1 MAFASRA
8 LSDPETRY
16 AQIEKE
22 ALALVYACEKFSDY
36 VLGKNILLE
45 TDHKPLVPLL
55 GNKSLDALPSRVLRF
70 RIPLMRFQYSISHV
84 PGKTFYIPDILS
96 RAPLN
101 TPDANGVEK
110 DTETFMQAVIA
121 GIPASKDYLE
131 DYRKAQSHDTV
142 CSQLM
147 EFCRSGWPSHRQLRG
162 DINKYCQFRSNFSVC
177 NDFLLYGTRIVVPC
191 SKQVETLQKIH
202 QGHQGFQK
210 CRSRVSTSVWWLGVM
225 QDLEKFIKE
234 CPTCQ
239 QTIPPQREP
248 LLPTLLPGRSW
259 PLICFITMVLPLTIY
274 C

>member
-1 MAFASRA
+1 MYGLGAVLLQSQGDITWRPVAFASPA
-8 LSDPETRY
+8 LSEPETRY

-55 GNKSLDALPSRVLRF
+55 GSKSLDTLPPRVLRF
-70 RIPLMRFQYSISHV
+70 RIHLIRFQYSISHV
-84 PGKTFYIPDILS
+84 PGKTFYIPDTLS

-131 DYRKAQSHDTV
+131 DYRKAQSQDTV

-162 DINKYCQFRSNFSVC
+162 DINKYWQFR
-177 NDFLLYGTRIVVPC
+177 
-191 SKQVETLQKIH
+191 
-202 QGHQGFQK
+202 
-210 CRSRVSTSVWWLGVM
+210 
-225 QDLEKFIKE
+225 
-234 CPTCQ
+234 
-239 QTIPPQREP
+239 
-248 LLPTLLPGRSW
+248 
-259 PLICFITMVLPLTIY
+259 
-274 C
+274 